1 MADSNSTFTRASA
14 AYEWIMVPAVFRP
27 WAFDL
32 LETVGPAPGTRL
44 LDVACGTGI
53 VARLASP
60 RVGTTGRVT
69 GMDTNEAMLAVAR
82 AQPVPTGAPIEW
94 RQANA
99 TRMPFDD
106 AEFDTVICQQGL
118 QYMPDRA
125 VVLREAERVVVN
137 GGRLGVSVFSQSIGY
152 QVFERTAAQFV
163 GKEAASI
170 LREPFAF
177 TDLGELLGL
186 IKAAGFS
193 VERNHTKTLNA
204 KFAGANDFIDYQ
216 LGGRLANAVSKLSD
230 ETREALIAALKTE
243 FGPYKNPDGLAFPM
257 EAHVVVAR
265 K

>member
-1 MADSNSTFTRASA
+1 MAASNSTFTRASA
-14 AYEWIMVPAVFRP
+14 GYERIMVPAVFSP

-82 AQPVPTGAPIEW
+82 AQPTPIGAPIEW

-99 TRMPFDD
+99 TSMPFND
-106 AEFDTVICQQGL
+106 AEFDTVMCQQGL
-118 QYMPDRA
+118 QYMADQA
-125 VVLREAERVVVN
+125 VVLREAKRVLVS
-137 GGRLGVSVFSQSIGY
+137 GGRLGVSVFSQSTGY
-152 QVFERTAAQFV
+152 QLFERTAAQFI

-177 TDLGELLGL
+177 ADLGELLGL
-186 IKAAGFS
+186 FKAAGFS

-204 KFAGANDFIDYQ
+204 QFAGANDFIDYQ
-216 LGGRLANAVSKLSD
+216 LGGRLANAVSNLS
-230 ETREALIAALKTE
+230 EEARGALVSALQTE
-243 FGPYKNPDGLAFPM
+243 FGPYTGPEGLAFPM
-257 EAHVVVAR
+257 EAHVAVAR